1 MRETSGDQLK
11 TVTAQQKEILRS
23 KYLLSAVTRIDV
35 PPHSRGVE
43 NFLRPIEACQSLRRD
58 LALNLEVIKALVAV
72 CVKPNSDIISYGMYR
87 FISDTKDPE
96 KIHKMARLIL
106 ILAGKDRLGRRDY
119 FAGVYR
125 GGKDREMH
133 ANIVILRLE
142 NLAKK
147 GFGDK

>member
-1 MRETSGDQLK
+1 MIEASGDRFK
-11 TVTAQQKEILRS
+11 EVTARQKEILRE
-23 KYLLSAVTRIDV
+23 KYTLSTVNRIGV

-43 NFLRPIEACQSLRRD
+43 NFLKPVEACLPLSAD
-58 LALNLEVIKALVAV
+58 LALSLKVMKALEAV

-106 ILAGKDRLGRRDY
+106 ILAGKDWLGRRDY
-119 FAGVYR
+119 FSGVHR

-133 ANIVILRLE
+133 ASMIISRLE
-142 NLAKK
+142 NLANK